1 MEWKIDP
8 GVRELTKV
16 DDIEQRSDYIKSR
29 SECSYGFIMII
40 EVTTEVVSLGAN
52 YHLIQESD
60 GTIKPDFNNPNHSF
74 VDVK

>member
-8 GVRELTKV
+8 GVRELPKV
-16 DDIEQRSDYIKSR
+16 DVIEQRSDYIKSR
-29 SECSYGFIMII
+29 SEYSNGFIMIN
-40 EVTTEVVSLGAN
+40 EVTAEGVSLSAN